1 MESKRE
7 APDPEKLWYVGEYFD
22 EEKGCWM
29 PKLGSCDPLSSNPIY
44 RTAGCAPTER
54 QAVQFYIGTKTL
66 LLREVNNQ
74 QRALMLA
81 LGSAK
86 NMLEKL

>member
-7 APDPEKLWYVGEYFD
+7 APDPERFWFVGEYFD

-29 PKLGSCDPLSSNPIY
+29 PKLESFDPHSGNPIF
-44 RTAGCAPTER
+44 RTAGCAPTEK
-54 QAVQFYIGTKTL
+54 QAVQFYIGSKSL
-66 LLREVNNQ
+66 FLREVNNQ

-81 LGSAK
+81 LGSAQS
-86 NMLEKL
+86 MLEKL